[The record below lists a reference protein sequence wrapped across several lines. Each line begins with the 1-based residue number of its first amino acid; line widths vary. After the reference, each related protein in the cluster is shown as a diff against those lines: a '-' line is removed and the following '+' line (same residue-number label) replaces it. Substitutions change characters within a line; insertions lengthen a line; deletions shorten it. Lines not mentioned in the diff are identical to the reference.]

1 MKNQKGSY
9 GKVSEK
15 KQYRFSF
22 VSIDAENRK
31 LIALKNLAKSNEKI
45 NHSESYQIPFN
56 TNKSCRI
63 QLNPTSL
70 IFFIT
75 NFGATK
81 GQ

>member
-31 LIALKNLAKSNEKI
+31 LIALKNLARSNEKI
-45 NHSESYQIPFN
+45 TIKIIQ
-56 TNKSCRI
+56 NKSITANRI
-63 QLNPTSL
+63 KSRSIQTNHVESNSILHRS
-70 IFFIT
+70 FFL
-75 NFGATK
+75 
-81 GQ
+81 